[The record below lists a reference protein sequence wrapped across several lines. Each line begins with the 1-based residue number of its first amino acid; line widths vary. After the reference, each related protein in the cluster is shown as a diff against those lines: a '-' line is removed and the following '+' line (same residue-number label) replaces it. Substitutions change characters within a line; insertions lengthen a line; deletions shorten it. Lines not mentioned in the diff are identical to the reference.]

1 MKKLFLLTLA
11 VLMIASAAYGAICGK
26 HVVLFPQNDASN
38 ARASSSA
45 VTDTSLAG
53 VSTAA
58 YALNLDEFE
67 SFARMSW
74 WVNVTTAD
82 TDIDSVSYV
91 LRTSPDGVTWVVV
104 NSDVNTASTV
114 AGTNWTGNCDADSL
128 LRYVQLVARVIGDEA
143 GTAIQTI
150 AITPLITLSDAY
162 GVVRKRIGGKAI
174 VVSLNEVP

>member
-11 VLMIASAAYGAICGK
+11 VLMIASAIYAAPGGRY
-26 HVVLFPQNDASN
+26 VVLYPITDAIQAKNVST
-38 ARASSSA
+38 AGA
-45 VTDTSLAG
+45 DTLLSTY
-53 VSTAA
+53 STAA

-82 TDIDSVSYV
+82 TDIDSISYYV
-91 LRTSPDGVTWVVV
+91 RTSPDGVNWVNV

-128 LRYVQLVARVIGDEA
+128 LRYVQILARVVGDEG
-143 GTAIQTI
+143 GTALQTI
-150 AITPLITLSDAY
+150 TITPMVTYSTAY
-162 GVVRKRIGGKAI
+162 GEVRKRLGGKGI
-174 VVSLNEVP
+174 VCTYNEIP